1 MRIGS
6 RVAITRMREDGT
18 WERYTGCKKRPEGTV
33 IALEVDDC
41 DGHIRYDFATIRW
54 DDGRV
59 ERIRTEGEDEIGTWE
74 LEDVTPELYANLY
87 LWDRGYGGS
96 EEGGWWYDVYTPAD
110 GDWNEEPPKHGLF
123 ATAIEAENAAKAL
136 REWCDN
142 ENQSRRSPSSVISE
156 GHFVVRV
163 EAWPAEPYPARKP
176 HYC

>member
-6 RVAITRMREDGT
+6 RVAIMRMQEDGT
-18 WERYTGCKKRPEGTV
+18 WKRCSQKPEGTV

-59 ERIRTEGEDEIGTWE
+59 ERIRTEGEDEIGTWD

-87 LWDRGYGGS
+87 LWDRGFGGH
-96 EEGGWWYDVYTPAD
+96 EEGGWWYDAYTPAD
-110 GDWNEEPPKHGLF
+110 GDWVEEPPKHGLF

-136 REWCDN
+136 RKWCDE

-163 EAWPAEPYPARKP
+163 EAWPAEPYPTRKP